1 MCCLQVPSIEHLLP
15 TYSYLSMSSTRLLV
29 QSVLKYPILLFFT
42 ILLGFSGALFNGV
55 STLLIV
61 PILLELLGQAAQSK
75 DSFPPILQTIIG
87 VFDGLP
93 DGARLPMMAASVVTV
108 IVLKSLSA
116 YASALSAGTLN
127 RKLAMS
133 LRRDGLRLLLDVDLG
148 YFARTKIGDLINQLN
163 VEVNRT
169 TIAIRNLVR
178 IVILLITIGVFL
190 SLLVLTSWQI
200 TLISIVTLGSVTLL
214 NQFIVKR
221 SKALGKEL
229 SKISK
234 AYSSRVFEVLS
245 GIRLVKATANEERE
259 YQYLDKIII
268 ARESAE
274 FNSQLIFAG
283 IGPFNEI
290 INILA
295 LILIAVLGRVAFGNQ
310 LERFSSSLLTYLI
323 ILFRMLPYIGQLN
336 SQRSTLANTSA
347 SVEVITA
354 LLRREDKPF
363 MSRGA
368 QQYRPL
374 EKGIHFHQI
383 RFSYPGH
390 DQEVLQGIDLFLPKG
405 QTLALVGSSGAG
417 KSTLADLLPRF
428 YDPTGGTIELDG
440 VDLKTIDLHSY
451 RSNLGIVSQETFLFN
466 ASVRENLLYG
476 RPDATEEELMAAVK
490 QANAYEFVENLPQG
504 FETMIGD
511 RGVLL
516 SGGQRQRL
524 AIARALLQDPDILIL
539 DEATSALDTV
549 SERLVQ
555 NAIDDL
561 SRNRTTLVIAHRLST
576 IHDADQIAV
585 LDRGKVVEVGNHTE
599 LLEKRGAYAKLYAM
613 QVTKSMREHSNG
625 SSPLISN
632 ILPVYRKAIGKSSY
646 ELRSQ
651 LNSMIGLLALIE
663 DEVDDPFEQ
672 AELMTHARTI
682 AVDLLSVVENL
693 ESISSLPPSKA
704 QQTETPRPAPST
716 S

>member
-1 MCCLQVPSIEHLLP
+1 
-15 TYSYLSMSSTRLLV
+15 MSSTRLLI
-29 QSVLKYPILLFFT
+29 QSVLKYPVLLFFT

-55 STLLIV
+55 STLLIL
-61 PILLELLGQAAQSK
+61 PILLELLGQST
-75 DSFPPILQTIIG
+75 DYISSLPEILQRLIG

-93 DGARLPMMAASVVTV
+93 DSTRLPIMAVSVVAV

-116 YASALSAGTLN
+116 YASSLSAGTLN

-133 LRRDGLRLLLDVDLG
+133 LRRQGLRLLLDVDLG
-148 YFARTKIGDLINQLN
+148 YFAQTKIGDLINQLN

-178 IVILLITIGVFL
+178 ITVVVITIMVFLTILL
-190 SLLVLTSWQI
+190 LTSWQL
-200 TLISIVTLGSVTLL
+200 TLISTVTLGSVSLL
-214 NQFIVKR
+214 NQFVVKR
-221 SKALGKEL
+221 SKVLGREL

-234 AYSSRVFEVLS
+234 AYSSRIYEILS

-259 YQYLDKIII
+259 YSRLDEIIVN
-268 ARESAE
+268 RESAE

-295 LILIAVLGRVAFGNQ
+295 LMLIAVLGRVAFSNQ
-310 LERFSSSLLTYLI
+310 LELFSSSLLTYLI
-323 ILFRMLPYIGQLN
+323 ILFRTLPFIGQLN
-336 SQRSTLANTSA
+336 SQRSNLANTSA
-347 SVEVITA
+347 SVEIVTA
-354 LLRREDKPF
+354 LLRRDDKPF
-363 MSRGA
+363 MPRGA
-368 QQYRPL
+368 QPYRPL
-374 EKGIHFHQI
+374 QDGIRFNQI
-383 RFSYPGH
+383 RFQYPGH
-390 DQEVLQGIDLFLPKG
+390 EQEVIKGIDLFLPKG
-405 QTLALVGSSGAG
+405 QTLALVGASGAG

-428 YDPTGGTIELDG
+428 YDPTSGTIELDG
-440 VDLKTIDLHSY
+440 VDLKTIDLYSY

-476 RPDATEEELMAAVK
+476 RPEATEAELIAAAK
-490 QANAYEFVENLPQG
+490 QANAYEFIENLPQG

-555 NAIDDL
+555 DAIDDL
-561 SRNRTTLVIAHRLST
+561 SRGRTTLVIAHRLST
-576 IHDADQIAV
+576 IYEADQIAV
-585 LDRGKVVEVGNHTE
+585 LERGKVVELGAHLE
-599 LLEKRGAYAKLYAM
+599 LLEKRGAYAKLHAM
-613 QVTKSMREHSNG
+613 QLTKSLRDNG
-625 SSPLISN
+625 NGNSLVSN

-651 LNSMIGLLALIE
+651 LNSMIGLLALIQ
-663 DEVDDPFEQ
+663 DDVDDPYEQ
-672 AELMTHARTI
+672 SELMLHAQNI
-682 AVDLLSVVENL
+682 AIDLLDVVENL
-693 ESISSLPPSKA
+693 ESIGKPMSKKHHGVEA
-704 QQTETPRPAPST
+704 SN

>member
-1 MCCLQVPSIEHLLP
+1 
-15 TYSYLSMSSTRLLV
+15 MSSTRLLL
-29 QSVLKYPILLFFT
+29 QSVLRYPVLLFFT

-61 PILLELLGQAAQSK
+61 PILLELLGQAAQYARSL
-75 DSFPPILQTIIG
+75 PPILQRFIG
-87 VFDGLP
+87 IFDGLP
-93 DGARLPMMAASVVTV
+93 DNARLPVMASAVVGV

-116 YASALSAGTLN
+116 YASALTAGTLN

-133 LRRDGLRLLLDVDLG
+133 LRQRGLRLLLDVDLG

-178 IVILLITIGVFL
+178 IMVVIITITVFLILLL
-190 SLLVLTSWQI
+190 LTSWQL

-214 NQFIVKR
+214 NQFVVKR
-221 SKALGKEL
+221 SKSLGKEL

-234 AYSSRVFEVLS
+234 AYSSRVFEILS

-259 YQYLDKIII
+259 YQRLDKIIVE
-268 ARESAE
+268 RESAE

-295 LILIAVLGRVAFGNQ
+295 LILITVLGRMAFSNQ
-310 LERFSSSLLTYLI
+310 LEVFSSSLLTYLI

-347 SVEVITA
+347 SVEVVTA
-354 LLRREDKPF
+354 LLRRDDKPF
-363 MSRGA
+363 MPRGA
-368 QQYRPL
+368 QPYRTL
-374 EKGIHFHQI
+374 QEGIRFNQI

-428 YDPTGGTIELDG
+428 YDPTHGSIELDG
-440 VDLKTIDLHSY
+440 VDLKTIDIHSY

-476 RPDATEEELMAAVK
+476 RPDATDEELRAAAK
-490 QANAYEFVENLPQG
+490 QANAYEFIENLPQG

-561 SRNRTTLVIAHRLST
+561 SRGRTTLVIAHRLST
-576 IHDADQIAV
+576 VHKADQIAV
-585 LDRGKVVEVGNHTE
+585 LDRGKVVELGTHTE
-599 LLEKRGAYAKLYAM
+599 LLEKRGAYAKLHAM
-613 QVTKSMREHSNG
+613 QLTKSIRENANG
-625 SSPLISN
+625 SGTLVSN
-632 ILPVYRKAIGKSSY
+632 VLPVYRKAIGKSSY

-651 LNSMIGLLALIE
+651 LNSMIGLLALIQ
-663 DEVDDPFEQ
+663 DDVDDPYEQ
-672 AELMTHARTI
+672 AELMVHAQNI
-682 AVDLLSVVENL
+682 AIDLLSVVENL
-693 ESISSLPPSKA
+693 ESISTPVSKS
-704 QQTETPRPAPST
+704 QQTEASSPAQSTP
-716 S
+716 

>member
-1 MCCLQVPSIEHLLP
+1 MF
-15 TYSYLSMSSTRLLV
+15 STRLLL
-29 QSVLKYPILLFFT
+29 QSVLKYPVLLFST

-61 PILLELLGQAAQSK
+61 PILLELLGQSAQ
-75 DSFPPILQTIIG
+75 DSDVLPPILKGFISI
-87 VFDGLP
+87 FDGLP
-93 DGARLPMMAASVVTV
+93 EGARLPVMAASVVAV
-108 IVLKSLSA
+108 IVLKSVSA
-116 YASALSAGTLN
+116 YASSLSAGTLN

-133 LRRDGLRLLLDVDLG
+133 LRRQGLRLLLDVDLG
-148 YFARTKIGDLINQLN
+148 YFSRTKIGDLINQLN

-178 IVILLITIGVFL
+178 IAVVIITIGVFL
-190 SLLVLTSWQI
+190 CLLLLTSWQL

-221 SKALGKEL
+221 SKSLGKEL
-229 SKISK
+229 SKVSK

-268 ARESAE
+268 DREKAE

-295 LILIAVLGRVAFGNQ
+295 LILIAVLGRLAFSNQ
-310 LERFSSSLLTYLI
+310 LEVFSSSLLTYLV

-354 LLRREDKPF
+354 LLRRDDKPF
-363 MSRGA
+363 MPRGA
-368 QQYRPL
+368 KPYRSL
-374 EKGIHFHQI
+374 EKGIHFNQI

-405 QTLALVGSSGAG
+405 ETLALVGSSGAG

-428 YDPTGGTIELDG
+428 YDPTDGTIELDG
-440 VDLKTIDLHSY
+440 VDLKTIDLNSY

-466 ASVRENLLYG
+466 ASVRANLLYG
-476 RPDATEEELMAAVK
+476 RPDATEEELMAAAK
-490 QANAYEFVENLPQG
+490 QANAYEFIDNLPQG
-504 FETMIGD
+504 FDTMIGD

-576 IHDADQIAV
+576 VYDADQIAV
-585 LDRGKVVEVGNHTE
+585 LDRGKVAEVGTHME
-599 LLEKRGAYAKLYAM
+599 LLEKRGAYAKLHAM
-613 QVTKSMREHSNG
+613 QASKNMREHTNG
-625 SSPLISN
+625 SGTLVSN
-632 ILPVYRKAIGKSSY
+632 VLPVYRKAIGKSSY

-651 LNSMIGLLALIE
+651 LNSMIGLLALIQ

-672 AELMTHARTI
+672 AELMTHAQSI
-682 AVDLLSVVENL
+682 AVELLGVVENL
-693 ESISSLPPSKA
+693 ESIAKPLYKAKPAETSSP
-704 QQTETPRPAPST
+704 TVST

>member
-1 MCCLQVPSIEHLLP
+1 
-15 TYSYLSMSSTRLLV
+15 MSSTRLLV
-29 QSVLKYPILLFFT
+29 QSVLRYPVLLFFT

-55 STLLIV
+55 STLLIL
-61 PILLELLGQAAQSK
+61 PILLELLGQSAEYA
-75 DSFPPILQTIIG
+75 DSLPPILQQFIS

-93 DGARLPMMAASVVTV
+93 ENARLPAMAVSVVAV

-116 YASALSAGTLN
+116 YASALTAGTLN

-133 LRRDGLRLLLDVDLG
+133 LRREGLRLLLDVDLG

-178 IVILLITIGVFL
+178 IVVVLITIGVFL
-190 SLLVLTSWQI
+190 VLLILTSWQL
-200 TLISIVTLGSVTLL
+200 TLISTVTLSSVTLL
-214 NQFIVKR
+214 NQFVVKR
-221 SKALGKEL
+221 SKVLGKKL

-234 AYSSRVFEVLS
+234 AYSSRIFEVLS

-259 YQYLDKIII
+259 YQYLDTIIVD
-268 ARESAE
+268 RESAE

-283 IGPFNEI
+283 IAPFNEI

-295 LILIAVLGRVAFGNQ
+295 LMLIAMLGRVAFSNQ
-310 LERFSSSLLTYLI
+310 LELFSSSLLTYLV
-323 ILFRMLPYIGQLN
+323 ILFRTLPYIGQLN
-336 SQRSTLANTSA
+336 SHRSTLANTSA
-347 SVEVITA
+347 SVEVITQ
-354 LLRREDKPF
+354 LLRRSDKPF
-363 MSRGA
+363 MPRGA
-368 QQYRPL
+368 QPYRPL
-374 EKGIHFHQI
+374 QHGIHFNQI

-405 QTLALVGSSGAG
+405 QTLALVGASGAG
-417 KSTLADLLPRF
+417 KSTIADLLPRF
-428 YDPTGGTIELDG
+428 YDPTGGAIELDG
-440 VDLKTIDLHSY
+440 LDLKQIDLHSY
-451 RSNLGIVSQETFLFN
+451 RTNLGIVSQETFLFN
-466 ASVRENLLYG
+466 ASVRDNLLYG
-476 RPDATEEELMAAVK
+476 RPDATEAELMEAAK
-490 QANAYEFVENLPQG
+490 QANAYEFIENLPQG
-504 FETMIGD
+504 FDTMIGD

-576 IHDADQIAV
+576 VHEADQIAV
-585 LDRGKVVEVGNHTE
+585 LERGKVVEVGTHTE
-599 LLEKRGAYAKLYAM
+599 LLEKRGAYAKLHAM
-613 QVTKSMREHSNG
+613 QLTKSLRDNGNG
-625 SSPLISN
+625 SGLVSN

-651 LNSMIGLLALIE
+651 LNSMIGLLALIQ
-663 DEVDDPFEQ
+663 DEVDDPYEQ
-672 AELMTHARTI
+672 TELMAHAQSI
-682 AVDLLSVVENL
+682 AIDLLSVVENL
-693 ESISSLPPSKA
+693 ESIGTPVNKSS
-704 QQTETPRPAPST
+704 QTEA
-716 S
+716 

>member
-1 MCCLQVPSIEHLLP
+1 
-15 TYSYLSMSSTRLLV
+15 MSSTRLLF
-29 QSVLKYPILLFFT
+29 QSLLKYPVLLFFT
-42 ILLGFSGALFNGV
+42 VLLGFSGALFSGV
-55 STLLIV
+55 SALLIL
-61 PILLELLGQAAQSK
+61 PILLELLGQSEEYATSL
-75 DSFPPILQTIIG
+75 PPILQQFLG

-93 DGARLPMMAASVVTV
+93 EGMRLPVMASAVVAV

-116 YASALSAGTLN
+116 YASSLTAGTLN

-133 LRRDGLRLLLDVDLG
+133 LRRKGLRLLLDVDLG
-148 YFARTKIGDLINQLN
+148 YFSQTKIGDLINQLN

-178 IVILLITIGVFL
+178 IVVVLITIGVFL
-190 SLLVLTSWQI
+190 VLLLLTSWQL
-200 TLISIVTLGSVTLL
+200 TVISTVTLGTVTLL
-214 NQFIVKR
+214 NQFVVKR
-221 SKALGKEL
+221 SKVLGRRL
-229 SKISK
+229 SAISK

-259 YQYLDKIII
+259 YRQLDQIII
-268 ARESAE
+268 ERESAE
-274 FNSQLIFAG
+274 FNSQLIFSG

-295 LILIAVLGRVAFGNQ
+295 LMTIAALGRLAFSDQ
-310 LERFSSSLLTYLI
+310 LQLFSSSLLTYLI
-323 ILFRMLPYIGQLN
+323 ILFRALPYIGQLN

-347 SVEVITA
+347 SVEVVTA
-354 LLRREDKPF
+354 LLSRDDKPF
-363 MSRGA
+363 MPRGG
-368 QQYRPL
+368 QPYRPL
-374 EKGIHFHQI
+374 QQGIRFNQI

-390 DQEVLQGIDLFLPKG
+390 EQEVLRGIDLFLPKG
-405 QTLALVGSSGAG
+405 QTLALVGASGAG

-428 YDPTGGTIELDG
+428 YDPTSGAIELDG
-440 VDLKTIDLHSY
+440 IDLKTIDLHSY

-476 RPDATEEELMAAVK
+476 RPDATEDELIVAAK
-490 QANAYEFVENLPQG
+490 QANAYEFIDNLPHG
-504 FETMIGD
+504 FDTMIGD

-561 SRNRTTLVIAHRLST
+561 SRDRTTLVIAHRLST
-576 IHDADQIAV
+576 ISEADQIAV
-585 LDRGKVVEVGNHTE
+585 LDRGKVVEVGTHIE
-599 LLEKRGAYAKLYAM
+599 LLEKKGAYAKLHAM
-613 QVTKSMREHSNG
+613 QLTKTVREHING
-625 SSPLISN
+625 SSLVAN
-632 ILPVYRKAIGKSSY
+632 ILPTYRKAIGKSSY

-651 LNSMIGLLALIE
+651 LNSMIGLLALIQ
-663 DEVDDPFEQ
+663 DDVDDPYEQ
-672 AELMTHARTI
+672 LELMSQAQTI
-682 AVDLLSVVENL
+682 AIDLLGVVENL
-693 ESISSLPPSKA
+693 EAIGTPVAKSKPSASSSA
-704 QQTETPRPAPST
+704 ASV
-716 S
+716 

>member
-1 MCCLQVPSIEHLLP
+1 
-15 TYSYLSMSSTRLLV
+15 MSSTRLLF
-29 QSVLKYPILLFFT
+29 QSVLRYPVLLFFT

-55 STLLIV
+55 STLLIL
-61 PILLELLGQAAQSK
+61 PILLELLGQSAEYA
-75 DSFPPILQTIIG
+75 DSLPPILQQFIS

-93 DGARLPMMAASVVTV
+93 ENARLPAMAASVVAV

-116 YASALSAGTLN
+116 YASALTAGTLN

-133 LRRDGLRLLLDVDLG
+133 LRREGLRLLLDVDLG

-178 IVILLITIGVFL
+178 IVVVLITIGVFL
-190 SLLVLTSWQI
+190 ILLILTSWQL
-200 TLISIVTLGSVTLL
+200 TLISTVTLGSVTLL
-214 NQFIVKR
+214 NQFVVKR
-221 SKALGKEL
+221 SKVLGKEL

-234 AYSSRVFEVLS
+234 AYSSRIFEVLS

-259 YQYLDKIII
+259 YQYLDEIIVE
-268 ARESAE
+268 RESAE

-283 IGPFNEI
+283 IAPFNEI

-295 LILIAVLGRVAFGNQ
+295 LMLIAVLGRLAFSNQ
-310 LERFSSSLLTYLI
+310 LELFSSSLLTYLV
-323 ILFRMLPYIGQLN
+323 ILFRTLPYIGQLN

-347 SVEVITA
+347 SVDVITQ

-363 MSRGA
+363 MPRGA
-368 QQYRPL
+368 QPYRPL
-374 EKGIHFHQI
+374 KKGIHFNQI

-417 KSTLADLLPRF
+417 KSTIADLLPRF

-440 VDLKTIDLHSY
+440 VDLKQIDLHSY
-451 RSNLGIVSQETFLFN
+451 RTNLGIVSQETFLFN
-466 ASVRENLLYG
+466 ASVRDNLLYG
-476 RPDATEEELMAAVK
+476 RPDATEAELMEAAK
-490 QANAYEFVENLPQG
+490 QANAYEFIENLPQG
-504 FETMIGD
+504 FDTMIGD

-576 IHDADQIAV
+576 VHEADQIAV
-585 LDRGKVVEVGNHTE
+585 LERGKVVEVGTHTE
-599 LLEKRGAYAKLYAM
+599 LLEKRGAYAKLHAM
-613 QVTKSMREHSNG
+613 QLTKSLRDNSNG
-625 SSPLISN
+625 SGLVSN

-651 LNSMIGLLALIE
+651 LNSMIGLLALIQ
-663 DEVDDPFEQ
+663 DEVDDPYEQ
-672 AELMTHARTI
+672 TELMSYAQSI
-682 AVDLLSVVENL
+682 AIDLLSVVENL
-693 ESISSLPPSKA
+693 ESIGTPVNKSS
-704 QQTETPRPAPST
+704 QTEASSPVAST

>member
-1 MCCLQVPSIEHLLP
+1 
-15 TYSYLSMSSTRLLV
+15 MSSTRLLFR
-29 QSVLKYPILLFFT
+29 SLLDYPVLVFFT
-42 ILLGFSGALFNGV
+42 VLLGFSGALFNGV
-55 STLLIV
+55 STLLIL
-61 PILLELLGQAAQSK
+61 PILLELLGQASNYNN
-75 DSFPPILQTIIG
+75 SLPPILQKFTSL
-87 VFDGLP
+87 FDGLP
-93 DGARLPMMAASVVTV
+93 EDTRLPAMAMSVVAV

-116 YASALSAGTLN
+116 YASSLTAGTLN

-133 LRRDGLRLLLDVDLG
+133 LRRQGLRLLLDVDLG
-148 YFARTKIGDLINQLN
+148 YFSQTKIGDLINQLN

-178 IVILLITIGVFL
+178 IVVVLITISVFL
-190 SLLVLTSWQI
+190 MLLVLTSWQLTI
-200 TLISIVTLGSVTLL
+200 ISMVTLGSVTML
-214 NQFIVKR
+214 NQFVVKR
-221 SKALGKEL
+221 SKVLGKRL
-229 SKISK
+229 SRISK

-245 GIRLVKATANEERE
+245 GIRLVKSTANEERE
-259 YQYLDKIII
+259 YRYLDQIIVD
-268 ARESAE
+268 RESAE

-295 LILIAVLGRVAFGNQ
+295 LMLIAVLGRVAFSNQ
-310 LERFSSSLLTYLI
+310 LELFSASLLTYLI
-323 ILFRMLPYIGQLN
+323 ILFRMLPFIGQLN

-347 SVEVITA
+347 SVEIVTA
-354 LLRREDKPF
+354 LLRRDDKPF
-363 MSRGA
+363 MPRGA
-368 QQYRPL
+368 NSYRPL
-374 EKGIHFHQI
+374 QEGIHFNQV

-390 DQEVLQGIDLFLPKG
+390 EKDVLQGIDLFLPKG

-440 VDLKTIDLHSY
+440 VDLKTIDIHSY

-466 ASVRENLLYG
+466 ASVRDNLLYG
-476 RPDATEEELMAAVK
+476 RPEATEVELIQAAK
-490 QANAYEFVENLPQG
+490 QANAYEFIQHLPQG
-504 FETMIGD
+504 FDTMIGD

-561 SRNRTTLVIAHRLST
+561 SRDRTTLVIAHRLST
-576 IHDADQIAV
+576 VYDADQIAV
-585 LDRGKVVEVGNHTE
+585 LDHGKVVEVGTHGE
-599 LLEKRGAYAKLYAM
+599 LLEKRGAYARLHAM
-613 QVTKSMREHSNG
+613 QLTKNVRENGFSNG
-625 SSPLISN
+625 LAST
-632 ILPVYRKAIGKSSY
+632 ILPTYRKAIGQSSY

-651 LNSMIGLLALIE
+651 LNSMIGLLALIQE
-663 DEVDDPFEQ
+663 DVEDPYEQ
-672 AELMTHARTI
+672 AELMVHAQNI
-682 AVDLLSVVENL
+682 AIDLLNVVENL
-693 ESISSLPPSKA
+693 ESIANPVNVPSSSVSSPAATSK
-704 QQTETPRPAPST
+704 S
-716 S
+716 

>member
-1 MCCLQVPSIEHLLP
+1 
-15 TYSYLSMSSTRLLV
+15 MSSNRLLF
-29 QSVLKYPILLFFT
+29 QSVLKYPVLLFFT

-61 PILLELLGQAAQSK
+61 PILLELLGQAEQYT
-75 DSFPPILQTIIG
+75 DSLPQILQRLIG
-87 VFDGLP
+87 IFDGLP
-93 DGARLPMMAASVVTV
+93 DGTRLPIMATSVVAI

-116 YASALSAGTLN
+116 YASALTAGTLN

-133 LRRDGLRLLLDVDLG
+133 MRQQGLRLLLDVDLG
-148 YFARTKIGDLINQLN
+148 YFAKTKIGDLINQLN

-178 IVILLITIGVFL
+178 LTVVVITIAVFLLILL
-190 SLLVLTSWQI
+190 LTSWQL
-200 TLISIVTLGSVTLL
+200 TLISTVTLGSVTLL
-214 NQFIVKR
+214 NQFVVRR
-221 SKALGKEL
+221 SKALGREL

-234 AYSSRVFEVLS
+234 AYSSRVFEILS

-259 YQYLDKIII
+259 YQRLDKIIVD
-268 ARESAE
+268 RESAE

-290 INILA
+290 INIVA
-295 LILIAVLGRVAFGNQ
+295 LILIAVLGRAAFSNQ
-310 LERFSSSLLTYLI
+310 LELFSSSLLTYLI
-323 ILFRMLPYIGQLN
+323 ILFRTLPYIGQLN
-336 SQRSTLANTSA
+336 SQRSTLANTST
-347 SVEVITA
+347 SVEIVTA
-354 LLRREDKPF
+354 LLRRDDKPF
-363 MSRGA
+363 MPRGV
-368 QQYRPL
+368 QPYRPL
-374 EKGIHFHQI
+374 QKGIRFNQI
-383 RFSYPGH
+383 WFNYPGH
-390 DQEVLQGIDLFLPKG
+390 EQKVIQGIDLFLPKG

-428 YDPTGGTIELDG
+428 YDPTSGAIELDG

-476 RPDATEEELMAAVK
+476 RPEATDAELKAAAK
-490 QANAYEFVENLPQG
+490 QANAYEFIENLPQG

-561 SRNRTTLVIAHRLST
+561 SRGRTTLVIAHRLST
-576 IHDADQIAV
+576 VHEADQIAV
-585 LDRGKVVEVGNHTE
+585 LDRGKVVEVGTHSD
-599 LLEKRGAYAKLYAM
+599 LLQKRGAYAKLHAM
-613 QVTKSMREHSNG
+613 QLTKNMRENNNGGGLVSNV
-625 SSPLISN
+625 
-632 ILPVYRKAIGKSSY
+632 LPVYRKAIGKSSY

-651 LNSMIGLLALIE
+651 LNSMIGLLALIQ
-663 DEVDDPFEQ
+663 DDVDDPYEQ
-672 AELMTHARTI
+672 AELMAHAQTI
-682 AVDLLSVVENL
+682 AVGLLDVVENL
-693 ESISSLPPSKA
+693 ESIGSPVNKSPQS
-704 QQTETPRPAPST
+704 ETSNPATST
-716 S
+716 P